1 MMIDPRELWKKVFY
15 VLFMGESRN
24 VNDPAVLIQLNY
36 DSTYPAIASEYLS
49 PKRDQIE
56 IGSYELIMSMGQLI
70 GYQITWFLF
79 YL

>member
-24 VNDPAVLIQLNY
+24 VNDPAVLIQLDY

-49 PKRDQIE
+49 PQAEQIE
-56 IGSYELIMSMGQLI
+56 IGRYELIMSMC
-70 GYQITWFLF
+70 
-79 YL
+79 